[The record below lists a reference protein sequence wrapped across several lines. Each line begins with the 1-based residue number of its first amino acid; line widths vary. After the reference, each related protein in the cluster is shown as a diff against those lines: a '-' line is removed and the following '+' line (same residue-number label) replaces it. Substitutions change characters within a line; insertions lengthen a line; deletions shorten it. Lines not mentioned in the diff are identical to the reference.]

1 MFNKFLTGLVL
12 TSSLALTTTSF
23 AQTSSNTKKKQT
35 KTTSKTVKKTDAQL
49 KAEAD
54 KKAQEEAKAK
64 AEAEAKAKAAAE
76 KTAKEQEEL
85 VAANASLDQKIW
97 KHIKDRV
104 SLSYYGEFYSARDK
118 KTDEVDSINM
128 IHTPSLSYKAFDNW
142 RVKASGDFRMNTRGE
157 STGTYPNQYFRAL
170 YSITRENVLTEADN
184 GIKLNLGVARRQFSQ
199 HVQPVSYGNWRL
211 TAEINKAL
219 SPRANLNV
227 YALYLFNDYKK
238 AAIGDLGTWKH
249 GLNIIPSLTVQ
260 LTDKLSVLVYTDSI
274 AYFAKYRGQGQN
286 FYWVHDSTPA
296 LFTYQFNDVHSSYLQ
311 LKYIHSTGGEAYS
324 KTLRERSD
332 SYGAFIGHNFQLTP
346 KFLIT
351 PEIGSTGLFKS
362 RDGRDGFAEKA
373 KYIDFN
379 LYISAK
385 L

>member
-12 TSSLALTTTSF
+12 TSSLTLTTTSF
-23 AQTSSNTKKKQT
+23 AQTNSSTKKKQT
-35 KTTSKTVKKTDAQL
+35 KTVSKTVKKTDAQL
-49 KAEAD
+49 KAEAE
-54 KKAQEEAKAK
+54 KKAQQEAKAK
-64 AEAEAKAKAAAE
+64 AEAEAKAKAEAE
-76 KTAKEQEEL
+76 KAAKTKETE
-85 VAANASLDQKIW
+85 AANATLAQKAW
-97 KHIKDRV
+97 KHVKERV
-104 SLSYYGEFYSARDK
+104 SLSYYGEYYSARDK
-118 KTDEVDSINM
+118 STNDIDSLNM

-142 RVKASGDFRMNTRGE
+142 RFKASGDFRMNTRGE
-157 STGTYPNQYFRAL
+157 STGTYPNQYFRSL
-170 YSITRENVLTEADN
+170 YSITRENVFTEADD

-211 TAEINKAL
+211 TAEVNKAL

-227 YALYLFNDYKK
+227 FALYLFNDYKK

-286 FYWVHDSTPA
+286 FYWIHDSTPA

-351 PEIGSTGLFKS
+351 PEIGSTALFKS
-362 RDGRDGFAEKA
+362 KDGRDGFTEKA
-373 KYIDFN
+373 KYLDLA

>member
-12 TSSLALTTTSF
+12 TSSLTLTTTSF
-23 AQTSSNTKKKQT
+23 AQTKSTTKKKQT
-35 KTTSKTVKKTDAQL
+35 KTVSKTVKKTDAQL
-49 KAEAD
+49 KEEAE
-54 KKAQEEAKAK
+54 KKTQQEAKAK
-64 AEAEAKAKAAAE
+64 AEAEAKAKAEAEQAA
-76 KTAKEQEEL
+76 KTKETE
-85 VAANASLDQKIW
+85 AANATLAQKAW
-97 KHIKDRV
+97 KHVKERV
-104 SLSYYGEFYSARDK
+104 SLSYYGEYYSARDK
-118 KTDEVDSINM
+118 KTNEIDSLNM

-142 RVKASGDFRMNTRGE
+142 RFKASGDFRMNTRGE
-157 STGTYPNQYFRAL
+157 STGTYPNQYFRSL
-170 YSITRENVLTEADN
+170 YSITRENVLTETDD

-211 TAEINKAL
+211 TAEVNKAL

-227 YALYLFNDYKK
+227 FALYLFNDYKK

-286 FYWVHDSTPA
+286 FYWIHDSTPA

-379 LYISAK
+379 LYISAR